1 MNERSPK
8 ETIKVAGNQKE
19 DATRYQKPWEDQP
32 YQFLVYPST
41 SPRRE
46 RLYLPLSTRS
56 SSPHPHDAQPILP
69 QGRQAK
75 GGLYLKQKRPV
86 KRMAKDYY
94 LPKNKPPSSKKWS
107 KRKRM
112 QILSYH
118 LPWHTTY
125 LLGGSLPQKRL
136 SDLLPKKIDI
146 KNQRLML
153 SAIRQASA
161 IPIYP
166 A

>member
-8 ETIKVAGNQKE
+8 ETIKVAGYQKE

-56 SSPHPHDAQPILP
+56 SNPHPTMTSQSSLKEGKLKEETPKTKETCQKDGKELLP
-69 QGRQAK
+69 S
-75 GGLYLKQKRPV
+75 
-86 KRMAKDYY
+86 
-94 LPKNKPPSSKKWS
+94 KNKPPSSKKWS

-118 LPWHTTY
+118 LPWHRTY